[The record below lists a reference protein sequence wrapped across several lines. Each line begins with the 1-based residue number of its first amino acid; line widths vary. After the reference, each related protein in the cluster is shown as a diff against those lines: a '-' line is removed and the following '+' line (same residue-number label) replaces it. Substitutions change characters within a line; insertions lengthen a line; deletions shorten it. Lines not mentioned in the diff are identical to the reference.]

1 MNNNYDMNIENS
13 RMQNQNQVNM
23 NHNPYINHQNH
34 MNMHGNGL
42 YANQFAQNSMNNN
55 SMISNNVNQNNTN
68 NLINNGDFIKGALI
82 GAAVTFLLTNKGA
95 QDSIMKAATK
105 GTELFQAG
113 MEELK
118 ERYEDARAQ
127 MEANQE

>member
-1 MNNNYDMNIENS
+1 MKNNYNYDINIENS
-13 RMQNQNQVNM
+13 RTKNNQNMNI
-23 NHNPYINHQNH
+23 NHNPYINQP
-34 MNMHGNGL
+34 MNR
-42 YANQFAQNSMNNN
+42 NSMNKQVNPQGQSGFNN
-55 SMISNNVNQNNTN
+55 S
-68 NLINNGDFIKGALI
+68 DFIKGALI

-95 QDSIMKAATK
+95 QESLMKAASK

-118 ERYEDARAQ
+118 ERYEDAQAA

>member
-1 MNNNYDMNIENS
+1 MNNQYDMNIENS
-13 RMQNQNQVNM
+13 RVQNGQNINM
-23 NHNPYINHQNH
+23 NHNPYINQ
-34 MNMHGNGL
+34 
-42 YANQFAQNSMNNN
+42 
-55 SMISNNVNQNNTN
+55 NVNPSQQMNPNQNAGQNGF
-68 NLINNGDFIKGALI
+68 NNGDFVKGALI

-95 QDSIMKAATK
+95 QETLMKAASK

-127 MEANQE
+127 MEANQES

>member
-1 MNNNYDMNIENS
+1 MKNNYNYDMNIENTRGNNPQANS
-13 RMQNQNQVNM
+13 MNQ
-23 NHNPYINHQNH
+23 NPYINQP
-34 MNMHGNGL
+34 MNMNPMG
-42 YANQFAQNSMNNN
+42 QNPQEQQSGF
-55 SMISNNVNQNNTN
+55 S
-68 NLINNGDFIKGALI
+68 NGDFVKGALI

-95 QDSIMKAATK
+95 QNTLMGAVSK

-118 ERYEDARAQ
+118 ERYEDAQAA

>member
-1 MNNNYDMNIENS
+1 MKNNYNYDMNIENTRANGS
-13 RMQNQNQVNM
+13 INNLNQ
-23 NHNPYINHQNH
+23 NPYINQTANMNPLGQNPQ
-34 MNMHGNGL
+34 
-42 YANQFAQNSMNNN
+42 NQSTFS
-55 SMISNNVNQNNTN
+55 
-68 NLINNGDFIKGALI
+68 NGDFVKGALI

-95 QDSIMKAATK
+95 QETLMKAASK

-127 MEANQE
+127 MESNQE